1 MRHPRAAHVSAIA
14 ALRRAH
20 IAAIHYMQYS
30 SLGTSLCRGSDETG
44 RVFLP
49 YAAALRRRPM
59 QSTTTPVDL
68 NAIEAKARQ
77 LRAEAMRDMVVATRA
92 WVAGLFAAKGHGANA

>member
-1 MRHPRAAHVSAIA
+1 MHS
-14 ALRRAH
+14 
-20 IAAIHYMQYS
+20 
-30 SLGTSLCRGSDETG
+30 TS
-44 RVFLP
+44 
-49 YAAALRRRPM
+49 
-59 QSTTTPVDL
+59 TPVDL